1 MVVVVRIQVSVR
13 RGSKKHEALKKA
25 VEIFRNNPR
34 GMWSDLVNTLVRSG
48 VSLPYAEK
56 IVKELAAL
64 GIARREGQYYVIDV
78 EALEKSLENI
88 EKT

>member
-1 MVVVVRIQVSVR
+1 MVVVVMAQVAVR

-34 GMWSDLVNTLVRSG
+34 GTWGDLVNILVRSG

-78 EALEKSLENI
+78 EMLEKSLKNI
-88 EKT
+88 ERA